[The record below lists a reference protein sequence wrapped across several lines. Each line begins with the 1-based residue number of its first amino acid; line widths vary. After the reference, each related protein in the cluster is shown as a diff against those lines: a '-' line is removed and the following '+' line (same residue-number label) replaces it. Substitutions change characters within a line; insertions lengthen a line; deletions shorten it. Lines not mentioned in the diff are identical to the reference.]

1 MRGWPAAA
9 SSGLARE
16 TPVAHARRYR
26 RYRRKL
32 AGQSL
37 AIGDGA
43 NDVAMIQ
50 KASIGVGIMGKE
62 GRQATNS
69 SDFAISQ
76 FRFLVGSSAS
86 RPELG
91 HARPQPEHAS
101 HVHSF
106 HCILSLLLWGVG
118 SLSQPVIG
126 YMMDLARMLTLS
138 SSSWGGTAH
147 RDPGRH

>member
-76 FRFLVGSSAS
+76 FRFLVCSMAS

-91 HARPQPEHAS
+91 HARLGP
-101 HVHSF
+101 
-106 HCILSLLLWGVG
+106 G
-118 SLSQPVIG
+118 
-126 YMMDLARMLTLS
+126 MLVMCMVFI
-138 SSSWGGTAH
+138 AF
-147 RDPGRH
+147 

>member
-50 KASIGVGIMGKE
+50 AADVGVGVIGKE
-62 GRQATNS
+62 GRQAVNS
-69 SDFAISQ
+69 ADFAVSQ
-76 FRFLVGSSAS
+76 FRFLVRLLLVHGHWNYLRIGKLILYARSHAHS
-86 RPELG
+86 
-91 HARPQPEHAS
+91 HARS
-101 HVHSF
+101 
-106 HCILSLLLWGVG
+106 
-118 SLSQPVIG
+118 
-126 YMMDLARMLTLS
+126 LARDTRARA
-138 SSSWGGTAH
+138 GT
-147 RDPGRH
+147 RFTRTSCW